1 MPKLFS
7 EADIKR
13 LVHAFYSAVRK
24 DDLLA
29 PIFAQKIPDDHW
41 PHHMAHICDFWS
53 GIFLQTKRFDG
64 NPLQKHLAVNGLTPD
79 HFNHW
84 LWLFKQTADEIL
96 TPEQAKAVY
105 VMVQRIAQSLQMGIA
120 FHCETSGQKD
130 HAFTAFA
137 VRRRDSVK

>member
-24 DDLLA
+24 DELLA
-29 PIFAQKIPDDHW
+29 PIFAQKIPEDHW

-64 NPLQKHLAVNGLTPD
+64 NPLQKHLAVHGLTPA
-79 HFNHW
+79 HFGHW
-84 LWLFKQTADEIL
+84 LWLFKTTADEIL
-96 TPEQAKAVY
+96 TEEQALAVY
-105 VMVQRIAQSLQMGIA
+105 TMAQRIAQSLQMGIA
-120 FHCETSGQKD
+120 FHKETLGEKD
-130 HAFTAFA
+130 HAFKDFA
-137 VRRRDSVK
+137 IRRSK